1 MKSLIFGTHIK
12 TLREKRGI
20 PQRIVAHAL
29 NIDTSTLSK
38 MELGERQVA
47 ITMIKPLSEVLE
59 IDFKDLQVKYIS
71 EKVKT
76 DFNQQPHLKEALQ
89 LIIKNIE

>member
-12 TLREKRGI
+12 TLREKKGI

-29 NIDTSTLSK
+29 NVDTSTLSK
-38 MELGERQVA
+38 MELGERQVTIA
-47 ITMIKPLSEVLE
+47 TVKPLSEVLE
-59 IDFKDLQVKYIS
+59 IDFKDLQVKFIS

-76 DFNQQPHLKEALQ
+76 EFNQQPHLKEALQ
-89 LIIKNIE
+89 LVINNIE